1 MHLCAH
7 YKRHKKI
14 KKTEYYSLCVQ
25 IFMMHSHG
33 RMKFGNG
40 HVDLEGLRPTRPMA
54 INVMMLPMDPR
65 VVNGME
71 RAHGIRQQLSQVAL
85 YICSMAE
92 VVA

>member
-7 YKRHKKI
+7 HKRHKKI
-14 KKTEYYSLCVQ
+14 KKTLCVQ

-85 YICSMAE
+85 HICFMAK